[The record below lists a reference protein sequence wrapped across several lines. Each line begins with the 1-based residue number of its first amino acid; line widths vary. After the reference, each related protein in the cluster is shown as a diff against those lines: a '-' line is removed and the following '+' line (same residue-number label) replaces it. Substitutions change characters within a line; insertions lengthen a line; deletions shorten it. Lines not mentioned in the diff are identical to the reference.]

1 MPELPEVETVCV
13 GLSKKLLDLTVKDI
27 KIINGKLRW
36 PIPKNIKKKLQFK
49 KVKSIIR
56 RGKYGLIIFDG
67 NYILTF
73 HLGMTG
79 QFNFLS
85 SDFKPKKHDHFL
97 LQFSDGTK
105 LVYNDTRKFGFINI
119 INKPLDLFKFKFLG
133 IEPQLINLFKDILY
147 FEIKKKSKDLKSILL
162 DQTFICGIG
171 NIYASEILFHSKLSP
186 FRKGRKVKKCEFLV
200 LLNSI
205 DKILKKAIEKGG
217 STIKDYI
224 NANNTLGYFQTEFK
238 VYNRDGLQCYN
249 CKNIIIKTRQ
259 NGRSS
264 FYCNTCQAI

>member
-1 MPELPEVETVCV
+1 M
-13 GLSKKLLDLTVKDI
+13 
-27 KIINGKLRW
+27 
-36 PIPKNIKKKLQFK
+36 
-49 KVKSIIR
+49 
-56 RGKYGLIIFDG
+56 
-67 NYILTF
+67 
-73 HLGMTG
+73 
-79 QFNFLS
+79 
-85 SDFKPKKHDHFL
+85 
-97 LQFSDGTK
+97 
-105 LVYNDTRKFGFINI
+105 
-119 INKPLDLFKFKFLG
+119 
-133 IEPQLINLFKDILY
+133 
-147 FEIKKKSKDLKSILL
+147 
-162 DQTFICGIG
+162 
-171 NIYASEILFHSKLSP
+171 
-186 FRKGRKVKKCEFLV
+186 KKCEFLV